1 MNYKYPFVTCFSL
14 HNMMLGYT
22 PTSGEEERKR
32 RERDGTLAVFVICIS
47 LRWGWGKKEE
57 EEEKGQGGRERTEED
72 RGQRSEANMIWL
84 NISSNREG
92 DM

>member
-1 MNYKYPFVTCFSL
+1 MNYTYPFATCFSL

-22 PTSGEEERKR
+22 PTSGEEERQR
-32 RERDGTLAVFVICIS
+32 RKRDGALAVFVICIS
-47 LRWGWGKKEE
+47 LRCGWGKKEA
-57 EEEKGQGGRERTEED
+57 EEKGQGRRERTEED

>member
-1 MNYKYPFVTCFSL
+1 M
-14 HNMMLGYT
+14 
-22 PTSGEEERKR
+22 
-32 RERDGTLAVFVICIS
+32 
-47 LRWGWGKKEE
+47 WGKKEE